1 MELNITTF
9 DKMKDFFIDAFRGEK
24 LQLIL
29 GSGYTVGETAR
40 NGIVPSGKTYSQHMI
55 EELKKNETINKE
67 LTDEDLNSLRF
78 GELAEYYENDEFVSN
93 KTRETYY
100 TNNFT
105 NASLSEQKKQILE
118 INWPYVYTL
127 NLDDAIE
134 RNTQFNH
141 VIYSN
146 RPVKENIFDI
156 NKCVIKLHGDINDL
170 ISYSDSNCRI
180 FTNKE
185 YIRSIRSNYLLL
197 NRLEHDYN
205 YHNILFV
212 GCSLSDELD
221 LQSIS
226 IYPFSDLKEDIHRI
240 VISKEIPTFKQKQN
254 FRKYGITDVIIVSDY
269 NEGYDVLYNFWK
281 ESQKEVPENIG
292 KFKNVR
298 VDFLD
303 KTEDNMP
310 YFLFGKSLYSSKT
323 NKISIPYFFT
333 SRVKNDQK
341 YDFTNKTGIVF
352 IQGGAISGK
361 SYFLI
366 DSYLSVN
373 NKNKF
378 IFSGATRLNDVFVD
392 KLLSELNCFCFFDLG
407 SLSRN
412 QFERILINSNKIRDN
427 NSCFIFVIGLNNS
440 DLLGIIKMKLS
451 NKEIPEKNVF
461 KVKINS
467 FFSETELVELNRKL
481 PFVKIPAFD
490 GKKSILDNIVYIQ
503 KNNSG
508 MERGKYSKTK
518 ILFNKASVTDI
529 ELLVLLA
536 TKEKIYSYD
545 ITKFRLQKEINTFC
559 FKFPQFI
566 DTVYTDLFEMSA
578 SDNST
583 IKYVLNAKYW
593 LHSELASFAA
603 NSQNFPLIAEAY
615 ISIIRTIRE
624 NSPYATEFNDRE
636 LYREFTL
643 FDTINN
649 IFSLKYRK
657 NLGFII
663 KLYDCLYSELAT
675 DYQYLHQFA
684 KGYLMESY
692 QVIDE
697 SQKKLKLQS
706 AMEKI
711 DIALS
716 IVKQEINNKELKGL
730 KVDNNLITVSHM
742 NFTKSLISCELCL
755 LEDFSDL
762 DFFSTTTDLLYESI
776 MSPYNYS
783 KLQDY
788 DQNKTLT
795 EYINKG
801 EKVSIDASI
810 SKKLVDIMNQIYQ
823 VNRETF

>member
-29 GSGYTVGETAR
+29 GSGYTVGESAK
-40 NGIVPSGKTYSQHMI
+40 NGIVPSGKIYSKHMI
-55 EELKKNETINKE
+55 EELQKNEIINKE
-67 LTDEDLNSLRF
+67 LTTDDLKSLRF
-78 GELAEYYENDEFVSN
+78 NELAEYYEDNEYVAN
-93 KTRETYY
+93 KTREQYFI
-100 TNNFT
+100 NNFS
-105 NASLSEQKKQILE
+105 NASLAEHKKQLLE

-134 RNTQFNH
+134 RNTEYNH

-146 RPVKENIFDI
+146 RPVKETIFDI
-156 NKCVIKLHGDINDL
+156 KKCVIKLHGDINDF
-170 ISYSDSNCRI
+170 ISYSDSNCKI
-180 FTNKE
+180 FTNRE
-185 YIRSIRSNYLLL
+185 YIRSIRSNTSLL

-226 IYPFSDLKEDIHRI
+226 IYPFSELKEDIHRI
-240 VISKEIPTFKQKQN
+240 VITAKEPEFKQKQN

-269 NEGYDVLYNFWK
+269 DEIYDTLYNYWK

-298 VDFLD
+298 IDFLE

-323 NKISIPYFFT
+323 NKISVPYFFT
-333 SRVKNDQK
+333 SRVKNNRN
-341 YDFTNKTGIVF
+341 YDFTNKTGVVF
-352 IQGGAISGK
+352 VQGGSISGK
-361 SYFLI
+361 SYFLV
-366 DSYLSVN
+366 DSYLSVI

-392 KLLSELNCFCFFDLG
+392 KLLKEVNCFCFFDLG
-407 SLSRN
+407 SVTRN
-412 QFERILINSNKIRDN
+412 QFEKVLINSNKIRDN
-427 NSCFIFVIGLNNS
+427 NSCFVFVIGINNS

-451 NKEIPEKNVF
+451 NKEISEQNVY
-461 KVKINS
+461 KVLINNY
-467 FFSETELVELNRKL
+467 FTESELIELNRKL

-490 GKKSILDNIVYIQ
+490 GKKNILDNIVYIQ
-503 KNNSG
+503 KNNTG
-508 MERGKYSKTK
+508 MERGKYSKAK

-536 TKEKIYSYD
+536 TKEKLYSYD
-545 ITKFRLQKEINTFC
+545 IIKFRLQKEINNFC
-559 FKFPQFI
+559 YKFPQFI
-566 DTVYTDLFEMSA
+566 DCVYTDLFEISA

-593 LHSELASFAA
+593 LHSELATFAA
-603 NSQNFPLIAEAY
+603 DTQNFSLISEAY
-615 ISIIRTIRE
+615 ISIIRSIRD

-643 FDTINN
+643 FDTINS
-649 IFSLKYRK
+649 IFSLKHKK

-692 QVIDE
+692 QEINRE
-697 SQKKLKLQS
+697 QKILKLQA

-716 IVKQEINNKELKGL
+716 IVNQEINNKEKKGL
-730 KVDNNLITVSHM
+730 PVDNNLITVSHM
-742 NFTKSLISCELCL
+742 KFTKSLISCGLCL
-755 LEDFSDL
+755 LEDFADAEFISN
-762 DFFSTTTDLLYESI
+762 TTDLLYESI

-795 EYINKG
+795 EFINKG
-801 EKVSIDASI
+801 KETLTDDSIA
-810 SKKLVDIMNQIYQ
+810 KKLVQIMNQIYQ